1 MKLLVA
7 VILLLGCD
15 GTLQPPAPVER
26 PAPPAEVHQ
35 LVAGTVGLVGRT
47 TTGCSSGS
55 TPTGGAADVWCAF
68 YRAGAQSG
76 TELWVLNVT
85 QASAKPTACDGTSA
99 DCLRLTTNLWTGD
112 PLFNASH
119 PTIHGFEGDTLIIY
133 ADASV
138 ASANDPYQGALKAW
152 RPGWPAAR
160 TLTSPAGYLCHGN
173 PTAAVAH
180 CLDNV
185 VQKDKNYELD
195 LLAGSLAGTSTGPL
209 QKVAHIGTLGSR
221 GQIMWGANF
230 SPDGAWFLYSSPADG
245 EDTEVLRMAPATDGG
260 VGASMEIKRGASK
273 WQVAPDSKKL
283 YLLDGYNYLD
293 TAPAG
298 SLTMLDLPGLG
309 GATVLQANV
318 GSYAPLG
325 ATGGAAQ
332 GLAFL
337 QDVNKGNGTFRIL
350 RDRSQPAAAITVE
363 NGVNE
368 FLVSPDFRFTF
379 LAKPNAATGPT
390 SLVVSNE
397 GRGSCV
403 VQDGRVVYSQAFA
416 PDGSALYWAQ
426 DAENGFDIEGWAAPS
441 DRCDERRRFSANLAF
456 LSAVR
461 GGLVYAETDPDLQS
475 MTLKFAALA
484 AGALADDG
492 GFVVQPGI
500 DLALARGGQRFVV
513 FTVSKGDQPGLYS
526 YGPLP

>member
-1 MKLLVA
+1 VA
-7 VILLLGCD
+7 
-15 GTLQPPAPVER
+15 R
-26 PAPPAEVHQ
+26 P
-35 LVAGTVGLVGRT
+35 GI
-47 TTGCSSGS
+47 
-55 TPTGGAADVWCAF
+55 AADVWCAF

-85 QASAKPTACDGTSA
+85 RASVKPTACDGSSP

-138 ASANDPYQGALKAW
+138 ASADDPYQGALKGW

-160 TLTSPAGYLCHGN
+160 TLTSPVGYLCHGN

-185 VQKDKNYELD
+185 QKNGNNYELD

-209 QKVAHIGTLGSR
+209 QKAARIGTLGSR
-221 GQIMWGANF
+221 GQLMWGASF

-245 EDTEVLRMAPATDGG
+245 EDTEVLRMAPTTDGG
-260 VGASMEIKRGASK
+260 VGPAMEIRRGASK
-273 WQVAPDSKKL
+273 WQVAPDGKKL

-298 SLTMLDLPGLG
+298 ILTMMDFPALG
-309 GATVLQANV
+309 APAALQANV
-318 GSYAPLG
+318 GSYATLG
-325 ATGGAAQ
+325 APGGPDQ

-337 QDVNKGNGTFRIL
+337 QDVSKGNGTFRIL
-350 RDRSQPAAAITVE
+350 RDRTQPAAAITVE
-363 NGVNE
+363 SGVNE
-368 FLVSPDFRFTF
+368 FLISPDLRFTF
-379 LAKPNAATGPT
+379 VAKPEGPT

-403 VQDGRVVYSQAFA
+403 LQDGRAVYSQTFA
-416 PDGSALYWAQ
+416 PDGSGIYWAQ
-426 DAENGFDIEGWAAPS
+426 DADNAFDIEGWYAPS
-441 DRCDERRRFSANLAF
+441 DRCDDRRRFSANLAF

-475 MTLKFAALA
+475 MTLRFVPV
-484 AGALADDG
+484 DG
-492 GFVVQPGI
+492 GGLAEDRAVVIQPGI
-500 DLALARGGQRFVV
+500 DLSLARGGQRFVM
-513 FTVSKGDQPGLYS
+513 FTVSKGDQPGLYA

>member
-1 MKLLVA
+1 MKRFVA

-15 GTLQPPAPVER
+15 GTLPHWEPP
-26 PAPPAEVHQ
+26 PPPPEVHQ
-35 LVAGTVGLVGRT
+35 LVSGPVGLVGRT
-47 TTGCSSGS
+47 GTGCSSGVA
-55 TPTGGAADVWCAF
+55 PAGGPADVWCAF

-76 TELWVLNVT
+76 TELWVLNVSR
-85 QASAKPTACDGTSA
+85 ASLKQTACDGSSP

-119 PTIHGFEGDTLIIY
+119 PSIHGFEGDTLIIY

-138 ASANDPYQGALKAW
+138 ATADDPYQGALKAW
-152 RPGWPAAR
+152 RPGWTAAR
-160 TLTSPAGYLCHGN
+160 TLTSSSGYLCHGH

-195 LLAGSLAGTSTGPL
+195 LLAGSLAGTSAGPL

-221 GQIMWGANF
+221 GQIMWGASF
-230 SPDGAWFLYSSPADG
+230 SPDGTSFLYSSPALG

-260 VGASMEIKRGASK
+260 VGTPTEIRRGASK
-273 WQVAPDSKKL
+273 WQVAPDGKKL
-283 YLLDGYNYLD
+283 YLLDGYNYVD

-298 SLTMLDLPGLG
+298 SLTMLDFPALTNP
-309 GATVLQANV
+309 TVLQANV
-318 GSYAPLG
+318 GSYTALGTRTG
-325 ATGGAAQ
+325 ATQ

-337 QDVNKGNGTFRIL
+337 QDVNKGSGTFRIL
-350 RDRSQPAAAITVE
+350 RDRAQPTAAITVDA
-363 NGVNE
+363 GVNE
-368 FLVSPDFRFTF
+368 FLVSPDLRYTF
-379 LAKPNAATGPT
+379 LAKPSAANGPT

-397 GRGSCV
+397 GHGSCV
-403 VQDGRVVYSQAFA
+403 LQDGRVVYSQAFA
-416 PDGSALYWAQ
+416 PDGSTIYWAQ
-426 DAENGFDIEGWAAPS
+426 DADNGFDIEGWSAPS
-441 DRCDERRRFSANLAF
+441 DHCDARRRFSANLAF
-456 LSAVR
+456 LTGVQ

-484 AGALADDG
+484 NGSIAEDG

-500 DLALARGGQRFVV
+500 DLSLARGGQKFVV
-513 FTVSKGDQPGLYS
+513 FTVSKGESPGLYA